1 MASRGSWSWST
12 RWTAEEAREALRAQA
27 SSGQSV
33 AAFAR
38 AEGLPPSRLYWWRS
52 RLSLTSSSEMA
63 FVEVEQGSSA
73 GPAKEESAL
82 EVVTVSGR
90 VVRVSRDFDAE
101 TLRRLLDVLEDEA
114 C

>member
-1 MASRGSWSWST
+1 VIEIALFFST
-12 RWTAEEAREALRAQA
+12 R
-27 SSGQSV
+27 SGICTQ
-33 AAFAR
+33 
-38 AEGLPPSRLYWWRS
+38 
-52 RLSLTSSSEMA
+52 
-63 FVEVEQGSSA
+63 QGSSA